1 MNSSVQYS
9 ALTRLLARNNRI
21 HDLREILSRMPV
33 VLGEEEADGMGSKG
47 TGFNSEFNPFQD
59 LQEEI
64 DREVRA
70 SLVTCWLAM
79 PEPLDD

>member
-9 ALTRLLARNNRI
+9 ALTRLLAHNYRI
-21 HDLREILSRMPV
+21 HDLGEILSRMPV
-33 VLGEEEADGMGSKG
+33 VLGEEEGDGMGSKG
-47 TGFNSEFNPFQD
+47 TDFNTEFNPFRD

-79 PEPLDD
+79 TEPLED

>member
-9 ALTRLLARNNRI
+9 ALTRLLAHNNRI
-21 HDLREILSRMPV
+21 HDLGEILSRMPV
-33 VLGEEEADGMGSKG
+33 VLGEEEGDGMGSKG
-47 TGFNSEFNPFQD
+47 TDFNTEFNPFRD

-79 PEPLDD
+79 PEPLED